1 MAWNLSNPE
10 ENQIELTNEHATDA
24 LLFTIHKLN
33 TDEEFEP
40 ISDDYTE
47 LPTISL
53 AADSSVT
60 IDLVDDGVYL
70 LIIDGSPDT
79 ETYFLMDYNIKACE
93 RDILKDLLCD
103 TCDPCESVSFMKKM
117 KTRMVFNALKNN
129 LYFIWNKWV
138 QTQSVTDL
146 ITPPN
151 DEILYLGEL
160 ITQLNDLCTAC
171 SDSTCD
177 ECGRTV
183 NISSNCG
190 CS

>member
-1 MAWNLSNPE
+1 MAWTLSNQD
-10 ENQIELTNEHATDA
+10 ENEIILTNTSLSDA
-24 LLFTIHKLN
+24 LLFTLHKLN
-33 TDEEFEP
+33 DAEVFEP
-40 ISDDYTE
+40 VSDSYTT
-47 LPTISL
+47 LPTTSL

-60 IDLVDDGVYL
+60 IDLVDDGVYK

-79 ETYFLMDYNIKACE
+79 ESYFLLDYNIKACE
-93 RDILKDLLCD
+93 RDMLRDLLCD
-103 TCDPCESVSFMKKM
+103 TCDPCASVDFMRKM
-117 KTRMVFNALKNN
+117 KTRLVFNAIKNN

-160 ITQLNDLCTAC
+160 ITQLNNLCTTC
-171 SDSTCD
+171 NDNTCD
-177 ECGRTV
+177 DCGRTV